1 MPVSGWEAER
11 ERLRKALASLGFG
24 TEEKIGW
31 RGAHPAPSTDA
42 HFRCEFCHAENLNC
56 DEIAHTDECPVT
68 ICRAALSESKEQ
80 TTAEPV
86 KSARQLAAEARE
98 DADREFDEDLMPGGF
113 N

>member
-1 MPVSGWEAER
+1 MNTPSPSPVSGWEAER
-11 ERLRKALASLGFG
+11 ERLRKALERIKSIANDRSDPAGFRLGMIAD
-24 TEEKIGW
+24 E
-31 RGAHPAPSTDA
+31 AHY
-42 HFRCEFCHAENLNC
+42 
-56 DEIAHTDECPVT
+56 
-68 ICRAALSESKEQ
+68 ALSESKEQ